1 MAATPAELSKEE
13 QDLFESMRD
22 DPAPPKDKEASKD
35 DAAQVAEKEAAAKA
49 AKEAADKA
57 AADKT
62 AEAAKGKAEQQRLVP
77 HEALHEAR
85 LENKALRKELESM
98 KQVVTQGD
106 EKLKKF
112 MEGMT
117 KEVAKGPKF
126 EDDPAGALKHENE
139 ELRKGLSEV
148 QARLEKQDG
157 AAQQHDRLNQ
167 HANYVSAREREFAKE
182 NPDYFQ
188 ASEFVAALWRDE
200 FTEAGFNEADV
211 PKLVFGK
218 ALAITTQATQ
228 AERDPA
234 AAIYKIAKRYGFAAK
249 QQDKA
254 EEKKPDG
261 ESKLKEIAKGLEA
274 AKGTGGGS
282 GPDDL
287 SIASLA
293 QMDDDAIDKL
303 VKDPDWWAKNVRRS
317 PLH

>member
-1 MAATPAELSKEE
+1 MPASAELSKEE
-13 QDLFESMRD
+13 QDLFEQMRD
-22 DPAPPKDKEASKD
+22 DPKLPVVKD
-35 DAAQVAEKEAAAKA
+35 DAGEKDAAAQAAEKEATAKA

-57 AADKT
+57 AELT
-62 AEAAKGKAEQQRLVP
+62 KGKDKEQKMVP

-85 LENKALRKELESM
+85 QENKQLRKELESM
-98 KQVVTQGD
+98 KTVVAQGD
-106 EKLKKF
+106 EKIKKF
-112 MEGMT
+112 MESVT
-117 KEVAKGPKF
+117 KEATKPPKF
-126 EDDPAGALKHENE
+126 EDDPAGNLKHENE
-139 ELRKGLSEV
+139 ELKKVLSEV
-148 QARLEKQDG
+148 QSRMDKQDTT
-157 AAQQHDRLNQ
+157 AQQHDRLNQ
-167 HANYVSAREREFAKE
+167 HATYVSAREREFAKE

-200 FTEAGFNEADV
+200 FTEAGFKEEDV

-234 AAIYKIAKRYGFAAK
+234 AAIYKIAKRYGFAPK
-249 QQDKA
+249 QEEKK

-274 AKGTGGGS
+274 AKGTGGGT

-287 SIASLA
+287 SLASLA
-293 QMDDDAIDKL
+293 QMDDAAIDKL

>member
-1 MAATPAELSKEE
+1 MAANPAELSKEE
-13 QDLFESMRD
+13 QDLFEAMRD
-22 DPAPPKDKEASKD
+22 DPAPPKDKETPKD
-35 DAAQVAEKEAAAKA
+35 DAAALAAEKEVAAKA
-49 AKEAADKA
+49 AKEAADKTA
-57 AADKT
+57 AEA
-62 AEAAKGKAEQQRLVP
+62 AAKGKAEQQKLVP

-85 LENKALRKELESM
+85 LENKALRKELQDM
-98 KQVVTQGD
+98 KQVVAQGD

-112 MEGMT
+112 MEGVT
-117 KEVAKGPKF
+117 KETTKGPKF
-126 EDDPAGALKHENE
+126 EDDPAGNLKHENE
-139 ELRKGLSEV
+139 ELRKTIGEV
-148 QARLEKQDG
+148 QAKIEKQEG
-157 AAQQHDRLNQ
+157 AEQQQARLNQ

-249 QQDKA
+249 QQEKA

-261 ESKLKEIAKGLEA
+261 ESKLKEITKGLEA
-274 AKGTGGGS
+274 AKGTSGGT

-287 SIASLA
+287 SLASLA
-293 QMDDDAIDKL
+293 QMDDAAIDKL